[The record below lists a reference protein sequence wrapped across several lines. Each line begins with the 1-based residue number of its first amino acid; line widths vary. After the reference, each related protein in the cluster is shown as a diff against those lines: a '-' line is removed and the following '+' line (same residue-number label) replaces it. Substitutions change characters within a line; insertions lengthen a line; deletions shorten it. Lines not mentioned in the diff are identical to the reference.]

1 MSVKF
6 AEYGLVIR
14 LVNGVTNES
23 TWELSYMCVSFVTSY
38 LKGRGS

>member
-23 TWELSYMCVSFVTSY
+23 TWELSRMCVSFVTSY

>member
-1 MSVKF
+1 MKF

-23 TWELSYMCVSFVTSY
+23 MWELSRMCVSFVTSY
-38 LKGRGS
+38 LKERGS